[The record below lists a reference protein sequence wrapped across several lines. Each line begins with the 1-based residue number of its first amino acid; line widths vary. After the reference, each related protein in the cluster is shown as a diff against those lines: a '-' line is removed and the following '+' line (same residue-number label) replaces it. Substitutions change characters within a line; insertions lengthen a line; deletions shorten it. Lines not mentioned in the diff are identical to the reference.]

1 MDEKQEQILKQVEI
15 ENRETISLKQ
25 EELSQLNKINGDQ
38 LNTLQE
44 LQKKQQ
50 EQQKKFNSVVEENH
64 KHTQRILELQESIQN
79 IRV

>member
-38 LNTLQE
+38 LNILQE